1 MSRLL
6 LIFLALALPGCA
18 SLPEGTQRSDDDPW
32 ERYNRAVYQF
42 NDAVDSAVLRP
53 VAKGYRYV
61 TPDPLEQGFAN
72 FFSNLGLPLVAL
84 NQFLQADFGEGFSDL
99 GRFMLNSTLGIGGFF
114 DPASDLGLVEHEE
127 DFGQTLAVW
136 GIPSGPYL
144 QLPLLGPS
152 TIRDTVG
159 SYADGQIEPLY
170 QYIDEPE
177 RYYLIVLNVV
187 QQRAQ
192 LLNLDKQLKSAF
204 DPYTFMRDAYLQ
216 RREFLVHD
224 GNPPV
229 DDYYD
234 DLYGDFEDY
243 EDAPADADEDTPA
256 NDEPAGETGSL
267 PALPE
272 DDDKSGGGNGNGDD
286 GGASATDDQP

>member
-6 LIFLALALPGCA
+6 VLLTCLSLGACA
-18 SLPEGTQRSDDDPW
+18 SLPEGTQRSEDDPW

-53 VAKGYRYV
+53 VAKGYRYI
-61 TPDPLEQGFAN
+61 TPDPLEQGFSN
-72 FFSNLGLPLVAL
+72 FFSNLALPLVAL
-84 NQFLQADFGEGFSDL
+84 NQFLQGDFGEGTSDI
-99 GRFMLNSTLGIGGFF
+99 GRFLLNSTLGFGGFF
-114 DPASDLGLVEHEE
+114 DPASDIGLTDHDE

-136 GIPSGPYL
+136 GVPSGPYL
-144 QLPLLGPS
+144 QLPFLGPS
-152 TIRDTVG
+152 TVRDTFG

-177 RYYLIVLNVV
+177 KYYLIVLNVV

-192 LLNLDKQLKSAF
+192 LLSLDEQLRNAY

-216 RREFLVHD
+216 RREFLIYD

-229 DDYYD
+229 EDYYD
-234 DLYGDFEDY
+234 DLYGDFEDF
-243 EDAPADADEDTPA
+243 EDPQPPAE
-256 NDEPAGETGSL
+256 DEPPAEDSDAGSN
-267 PALPE
+267 P
-272 DDDKSGGGNGNGDD
+272 GNEEV
-286 GGASATDDQP
+286 TDDSGDGSN